1 MPKCHTNIVTGFEE
15 YLYGYCMDS
24 GLGSPPKQLQYAYI
38 YIYASAKFYN
48 CSNYIYYTCFQQ
60 GAIFLRIRCLLG
72 LMQLTSLYTDHN
84 INFSC
89 NMSSIHAW
97 MCLLYSYTVWGV
109 ENLNIHLLKLAIY
122 V

>member
-24 GLGSPPKQLQYAYI
+24 GLGSLPKQLQYAYI
-38 YIYASAKFYN
+38 YMQVLNFITVQII
-48 CSNYIYYTCFQQ
+48 YIYYTCFQQ

-72 LMQLTSLYTDHN
+72 LMQLTSLYTDHS

-97 MCLLYSYTVWGV
+97 MCLLYSYTAWGV
-109 ENLNIHLLKLAIY
+109 GNLNIHLN
-122 V
+122 